1 MLLVSM
7 TRTGKI
13 VLGFG
18 LATFFALGLCIWSLS
33 TSVGKISING
43 TELDVLIAERALAQR
58 KGLGGYTQEGL
69 KPHDGMLFV
78 FSDSEVRTFWMKGMQ
93 FNIDILWIADGRIVA
108 IDRDVQA
115 PYSRSDEPERVT
127 SSPLEV
133 DAVLELPAGKV
144 AEYGL
149 VEGMNMKIL
158 E

>member
-18 LATFFALGLCIWSLS
+18 LVAVFALGVCIWSLS

-43 TELDVLIAERALAQR
+43 TELTVRLAEHSLAQK
-58 KGLGGYTQEGL
+58 KGLSGYTEETL
-69 KPHDGMLFV
+69 HEDGMLFV
-78 FSDSEVRTFWMKGMQ
+78 FSESEVRTFWMEGMQ
-93 FNIDILWIADGRIVA
+93 FNLDILWIADGHIVA
-108 IDRDVQA
+108 IDRNVQA
-115 PYSRSDEPERVT
+115 PYSRSEEPERVT

-133 DAVLELPAGKV
+133 NAVLEFPAGKV